1 MTADSTQMQ
10 RPVMNPHEKR
20 MQTIQA
26 VLYVIAIILG
36 LINGFYGSEFW
47 IQTGEFISTIFIRL
61 FRFIA
66 VPIIAVSIIATLSQI
81 SRSTESGRIFRHSV
95 FYTLLTTILAAS
107 LAAILFEVFSPAN
120 VTLSDT
126 TEASAAIAGI
136 KGKSYFDYITSVVPD
151 NAIAPFLS
159 ANVLSVLLIA
169 AAVGIAIAKLPHDS
183 REQRV
188 LMAFF
193 SGLQAVLFTLVGW
206 IIMILPLGIFG
217 FFTVLAKEINAGVAV
232 GGLGTYF
239 ATVLSANFIQMLIV
253 LPALLLL
260 RGINPIRVFK
270 GMLPALTVAFFSK
283 SSAGTL
289 PVTMRCSEVNLG
301 VRESVSRFVLP
312 MCTTINMNGCAA
324 FILITVVYLM
334 QNAGVDITWSTLAVW
349 IFIATIAAVGN
360 AGVPMGCFF
369 LSASLLASM
378 NVPILLMGVILPFYA
393 VIDAIDTGSEYT
405 GPVKMKMDLG
415 VDVLPKFSKDT
426 TDRNRTSPFAFTGN
440 KFEFRMPGSAENL
453 SDCNTILNTAV
464 AKELKGYADELEGAE
479 DFTSAAIALVKRTIR
494 DHRRVIFN
502 GNGYTAAWEEEA
514 ARRGLPNKKNT
525 PAALPALVDPKNIQL
540 MEDFGV
546 LTKVEMESRYE
557 VEMEHYA
564 KIINIEALTM
574 LEMARKQLLPAV
586 NSYMSE
592 VANTAATK
600 LAVSEALSVRS
611 ETKTLTRL
619 STDAD
624 AMSDAIDVLQDVV
637 DAAEALTSESEKAV
651 AFHDNV
657 IPAMDA
663 LRAAA
668 DDAETIC
675 GEDYWPLPSYSKML
689 YYV

>member
-1 MTADSTQMQ
+1 MSADSSQMQ
-10 RPVMNPHEKR
+10 RPVMNPKEKR

-26 VLYVIAIILG
+26 VLYVVAIVLG
-36 LINGFYGSEFW
+36 LINGFYGSEIW

-95 FYTLLTTILAAS
+95 FYTLLTTILAAT
-107 LAAILFEVFSPAN
+107 LAAILFELFAPAN

-126 TEASAAIAGI
+126 TQASEAIAGI

-159 ANVLSVLLIA
+159 ANVLSVLIIA

-193 SGLQAVLFTLVGW
+193 SGLQSVLFTLVSW

-253 LPALLLL
+253 LPAILLL

-283 SSAGTL
+283 SSAGTV

-301 VRESVSRFVLP
+301 VKESVSRFVLP

-334 QNAGVDITWSTLAVW
+334 QNAGVDITWTTLAVW
-349 IFIATIAAVGN
+349 IFISTIAAVGN

-393 VIDAIDTGSEYT
+393 VIDAIETTLNVWSDSN
-405 GPVKMKMDLG
+405 VAVLVHKDLYG
-415 VDVLPKFSKDT
+415 DL
-426 TDRNRTSPFAFTGN
+426 
-440 KFEFRMPGSAENL
+440 
-453 SDCNTILNTAV
+453 
-464 AKELKGYADELEGAE
+464 
-479 DFTSAAIALVKRTIR
+479 
-494 DHRRVIFN
+494 
-502 GNGYTAAWEEEA
+502 
-514 ARRGLPNKKNT
+514 
-525 PAALPALVDPKNIQL
+525 
-540 MEDFGV
+540 
-546 LTKVEMESRYE
+546 
-557 VEMEHYA
+557 
-564 KIINIEALTM
+564 
-574 LEMARKQLLPAV
+574 
-586 NSYMSE
+586 
-592 VANTAATK
+592 
-600 LAVSEALSVRS
+600 
-611 ETKTLTRL
+611 
-619 STDAD
+619 
-624 AMSDAIDVLQDVV
+624 
-637 DAAEALTSESEKAV
+637 
-651 AFHDNV
+651 
-657 IPAMDA
+657 
-663 LRAAA
+663 
-668 DDAETIC
+668 
-675 GEDYWPLPSYSKML
+675 
-689 YYV
+689 

>member
-1 MTADSTQMQ
+1 MSAGSSQMQ
-10 RPVMNPHEKR
+10 RPVMNPKEKR

-26 VLYVIAIILG
+26 VLYVVAIVLG
-36 LINGFYGSEFW
+36 LINGFYGSEIW

-95 FYTLLTTILAAS
+95 FYTLLTTILAAT
-107 LAAILFEVFSPAN
+107 LAAILFELFAPAN

-126 TEASAAIAGI
+126 TQASEAIAGI

-159 ANVLSVLLIA
+159 ANVLSVLIIA

-193 SGLQAVLFTLVGW
+193 SGLQSVLFTLVSW

-253 LPALLLL
+253 LPAILLL
-260 RGINPIRVFK
+260 RGINPIRIFK

-301 VRESVSRFVLP
+301 VKESVSRFVLP

-334 QNAGVDITWSTLAVW
+334 QNAGVDITWTTLAVW
-349 IFIATIAAVGN
+349 IFISTIAAVGN

-393 VIDAIDTGSEYT
+393 VIDAIETTLNVWSDSN
-405 GPVKMKMDLG
+405 VAVLVHKDLYG
-415 VDVLPKFSKDT
+415 DL
-426 TDRNRTSPFAFTGN
+426 
-440 KFEFRMPGSAENL
+440 
-453 SDCNTILNTAV
+453 
-464 AKELKGYADELEGAE
+464 
-479 DFTSAAIALVKRTIR
+479 
-494 DHRRVIFN
+494 
-502 GNGYTAAWEEEA
+502 
-514 ARRGLPNKKNT
+514 
-525 PAALPALVDPKNIQL
+525 
-540 MEDFGV
+540 
-546 LTKVEMESRYE
+546 
-557 VEMEHYA
+557 
-564 KIINIEALTM
+564 
-574 LEMARKQLLPAV
+574 
-586 NSYMSE
+586 
-592 VANTAATK
+592 
-600 LAVSEALSVRS
+600 
-611 ETKTLTRL
+611 
-619 STDAD
+619 
-624 AMSDAIDVLQDVV
+624 
-637 DAAEALTSESEKAV
+637 
-651 AFHDNV
+651 
-657 IPAMDA
+657 
-663 LRAAA
+663 
-668 DDAETIC
+668 
-675 GEDYWPLPSYSKML
+675 
-689 YYV
+689 

>member
-1 MTADSTQMQ
+1 MQ
-10 RPVMNPHEKR
+10 RPVMNPKEKR

-26 VLYVIAIILG
+26 VLYVVAIVLG
-36 LINGFYGSEFW
+36 LINGFYGSEIW

-95 FYTLLTTILAAS
+95 FYTLLTTILAAT
-107 LAAILFEVFSPAN
+107 LAAILFELFAPAN

-126 TEASAAIAGI
+126 TQASEAIAGI

-159 ANVLSVLLIA
+159 ANVLSVLIIA

-193 SGLQAVLFTLVGW
+193 SGLQSVLFTLVSW

-253 LPALLLL
+253 LPAILLL

-301 VRESVSRFVLP
+301 VKESVSRFVLP

-334 QNAGVDITWSTLAVW
+334 QNAGVDITWTTLAVW
-349 IFIATIAAVGN
+349 IFISTIAAVGN

-393 VIDAIDTGSEYT
+393 VIDAIETTLNVWSDSN
-405 GPVKMKMDLG
+405 VAVLVHKDLYG
-415 VDVLPKFSKDT
+415 DL
-426 TDRNRTSPFAFTGN
+426 
-440 KFEFRMPGSAENL
+440 
-453 SDCNTILNTAV
+453 
-464 AKELKGYADELEGAE
+464 
-479 DFTSAAIALVKRTIR
+479 
-494 DHRRVIFN
+494 
-502 GNGYTAAWEEEA
+502 
-514 ARRGLPNKKNT
+514 
-525 PAALPALVDPKNIQL
+525 
-540 MEDFGV
+540 
-546 LTKVEMESRYE
+546 
-557 VEMEHYA
+557 
-564 KIINIEALTM
+564 
-574 LEMARKQLLPAV
+574 
-586 NSYMSE
+586 
-592 VANTAATK
+592 
-600 LAVSEALSVRS
+600 
-611 ETKTLTRL
+611 
-619 STDAD
+619 
-624 AMSDAIDVLQDVV
+624 
-637 DAAEALTSESEKAV
+637 
-651 AFHDNV
+651 
-657 IPAMDA
+657 
-663 LRAAA
+663 
-668 DDAETIC
+668 
-675 GEDYWPLPSYSKML
+675 
-689 YYV
+689 

>member
-1 MTADSTQMQ
+1 MSADSTQMN
-10 RPVMNPHEKR
+10 RPVMNPKEKR

-26 VLYVIAIILG
+26 ILYVVAIVLG

-47 IQTGEFISTIFIRL
+47 IQCGEFISTIFIRL

-81 SRSTESGRIFRHSV
+81 SRSTESGRIFRHCI

-107 LAAILFEVFSPAN
+107 LAACLFELFSPAN
-120 VTLSDT
+120 VSLSDT
-126 TEASAAIAGI
+126 TQASAAIAGI
-136 KGKSYFDYITSVVPD
+136 QGKSYFDYITSVVPD
-151 NAIAPFLS
+151 NASAPFLS

-193 SGLQAVLFTLVGW
+193 SGLQSVLFTLVGW
-206 IIMILPLGIFG
+206 IIVVLPLGIFG

-239 ATVLSANFIQMLIV
+239 ATVLTANFVQMLIV

-260 RGINPIRVFK
+260 RGINPLRVFK

-301 VRESVSRFVLP
+301 VKESVSRFVLP

-334 QNAGVDITWSTLAVW
+334 QNAGVDITWTTLAVW

-393 VIDAIDTGSEYT
+393 VIDAIETTLNVWSDSN
-405 GPVKMKMDLG
+405 VAVLVNKDLYG
-415 VDVLPKFSKDT
+415 D
-426 TDRNRTSPFAFTGN
+426 
-440 KFEFRMPGSAENL
+440 
-453 SDCNTILNTAV
+453 
-464 AKELKGYADELEGAE
+464 
-479 DFTSAAIALVKRTIR
+479 
-494 DHRRVIFN
+494 
-502 GNGYTAAWEEEA
+502 
-514 ARRGLPNKKNT
+514 
-525 PAALPALVDPKNIQL
+525 
-540 MEDFGV
+540 
-546 LTKVEMESRYE
+546 
-557 VEMEHYA
+557 
-564 KIINIEALTM
+564 
-574 LEMARKQLLPAV
+574 
-586 NSYMSE
+586 
-592 VANTAATK
+592 
-600 LAVSEALSVRS
+600 
-611 ETKTLTRL
+611 
-619 STDAD
+619 
-624 AMSDAIDVLQDVV
+624 
-637 DAAEALTSESEKAV
+637 
-651 AFHDNV
+651 
-657 IPAMDA
+657 
-663 LRAAA
+663 
-668 DDAETIC
+668 
-675 GEDYWPLPSYSKML
+675 
-689 YYV
+689 

>member
-1 MTADSTQMQ
+1 MQ
-10 RPVMNPHEKR
+10 RPVMNPKEKR

-26 VLYVIAIILG
+26 VLYVVAIVLG
-36 LINGFYGSEFW
+36 LINGFYGSEIW

-95 FYTLLTTILAAS
+95 FYTLLTTILAAT
-107 LAAILFEVFSPAN
+107 LAAILFELFAPAN

-126 TEASAAIAGI
+126 TQASEAIAGI

-159 ANVLSVLLIA
+159 ANVLSVLIIA

-193 SGLQAVLFTLVGW
+193 SGLQSVLFTLVSW

-253 LPALLLL
+253 LPAILLL

-301 VRESVSRFVLP
+301 VKESVSRFVLP

-334 QNAGVDITWSTLAVW
+334 QNAGVDITWTTLAVW
-349 IFIATIAAVGN
+349 VFISTIAAVGN

-393 VIDAIDTGSEYT
+393 VIDAIETTLNVWSDSN
-405 GPVKMKMDLG
+405 VAVLVHKDLYG
-415 VDVLPKFSKDT
+415 DL
-426 TDRNRTSPFAFTGN
+426 
-440 KFEFRMPGSAENL
+440 
-453 SDCNTILNTAV
+453 
-464 AKELKGYADELEGAE
+464 
-479 DFTSAAIALVKRTIR
+479 
-494 DHRRVIFN
+494 
-502 GNGYTAAWEEEA
+502 
-514 ARRGLPNKKNT
+514 
-525 PAALPALVDPKNIQL
+525 
-540 MEDFGV
+540 
-546 LTKVEMESRYE
+546 
-557 VEMEHYA
+557 
-564 KIINIEALTM
+564 
-574 LEMARKQLLPAV
+574 
-586 NSYMSE
+586 
-592 VANTAATK
+592 
-600 LAVSEALSVRS
+600 
-611 ETKTLTRL
+611 
-619 STDAD
+619 
-624 AMSDAIDVLQDVV
+624 
-637 DAAEALTSESEKAV
+637 
-651 AFHDNV
+651 
-657 IPAMDA
+657 
-663 LRAAA
+663 
-668 DDAETIC
+668 
-675 GEDYWPLPSYSKML
+675 
-689 YYV
+689 